1 MNESQLELKVFPL
14 NMCTCTCIY
23 PLHLGTCRFVY
34 SHVAGRCR
42 RRVILDHFEDSD
54 RDAGSCGDCCD
65 VCVSS
70 KEDECEAEPEMSI
83 VAETVRNLP
92 GLGEV
97 KVCADLLN
105 QAFIHIT

>member
-1 MNESQLELKVFPL
+1 MWMGGV
-14 NMCTCTCIY
+14 
-23 PLHLGTCRFVY
+23 GD
-34 SHVAGRCR
+34 
-42 RRVILDHFEDSD
+42 VILDHFEDSD
-54 RDAGSCGDCCD
+54 RDAGSYGDCCD

-70 KEDECEAEPEMSI
+70 KEDECEAEPEMTT

-97 KVCADLLN
+97 KVCAYLLN